1 MLPKIVFIVDK
12 FVPNLISCNNK
23 LRSIL
28 KNLVLIINI
37 NHLLLL
43 NLVISWKVLL
53 SFQTYV
59 VASIGKQKET
69 KLICTG
75 YWCEEGLP

>member
-28 KNLVLIINI
+28 KKRCFNHQHQPFIAVKLGNFVESTFFISNLCSGVNWKTKRNKVDLYWI
-37 NHLLLL
+37 
-43 NLVISWKVLL
+43 LV
-53 SFQTYV
+53 
-59 VASIGKQKET
+59 
-69 KLICTG
+69 
-75 YWCEEGLP
+75 